1 VVSGLICLAN
11 GSISLVCTRRI
22 PMVSSLAA
30 AISDVGLDTAA
41 HRLDDE
47 HSPDLRPMALARTW
61 ASVGIASRLGH
72 AAGIRMFGSGW
83 RRDCIAPG
91 SCDWRRLDTQT
102 D

>member
-11 GSISLVCTRRI
+11 GSISLVCARRI

-30 AISDVGLDTAA
+30 AISDVGLDAGD
-41 HRLDDE
+41 HRLDGE
-47 HSPDLRPMALARTW
+47 HHPDLRSMALARTW

-72 AAGIRMFGSGW
+72 AARIRMFGSGW

-91 SCDWRRLDTQT
+91 SCDWGRLGTET